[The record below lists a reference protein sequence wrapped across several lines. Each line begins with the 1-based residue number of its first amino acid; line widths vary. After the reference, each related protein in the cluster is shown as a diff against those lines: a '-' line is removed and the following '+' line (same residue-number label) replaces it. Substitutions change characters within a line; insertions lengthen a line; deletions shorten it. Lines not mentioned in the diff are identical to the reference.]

1 MFFFMFMYYS
11 FGRNEDPEVKIRGLC
26 ELIMENFEDKI
37 NQILLVAAIVS
48 VIIGLI
54 KEGFPDGLVDG
65 ISIAFALIIITVVS
79 SANNYI
85 SERKLATLVEINNV
99 KRPVNVIR

>member
-1 MFFFMFMYYS
+1 
-11 FGRNEDPEVKIRGLC
+11 
-26 ELIMENFEDKI
+26 MENFEDKI

-65 ISIAFALIIITVVS
+65 ISIALALIIITVVS
-79 SANNYI
+79 SFNNYI
-85 SERKLATLVEINNV
+85 SERKLAELVEINNV
-99 KRPVNVIR
+99 KRPVCVIR